1 MTDLEEQIEGFRG
14 LLARA
19 ITKKNSLFQL
29 SSMDEQED
37 QKKIEAAKKEVQQ
50 LKNVLEEAINDY
62 KEYQLL
68 AKSVEG
74 VRVTKDPTPVQ
85 GSDHSVPVN
94 STVSASNFLTEASAL
109 DAVNVSPNLL
119 RANLSQLPNDLPQFI
134 LGKTEIQTFLKLTEA
149 TLTFHGTPVRMWPRA
164 LGKQAKSDVVKLWVH
179 DHVVEPGLSWQ
190 EAREA
195 FITEFSTHGD
205 SVEKVQDELLDL
217 VQGTTPAETFFRNVE
232 TLAAISKQDL
242 NASYFKRTLLKNKI
256 HASLHCS
263 LAQHFGASLDQKSFQ
278 DIKLAAI
285 YLDQFRD
292 LPSSKQPHSASK
304 KDKKRN
310 QTQAPTPGKIYVC
323 FGCGGT
329 GHKRRDCFAYTEQC
343 RKCGR
348 VGHLDKMCTAS
359 SQRDSKSSS
368 SSSSSSNSRN
378 NAPSVTCH

>member
-1 MTDLEEQIEGFRG
+1 MTDLEEQMEVFRG

-37 QKKIEAAKKEVQQ
+37 QKKIEAAKKEIQQ

-74 VRVTKDPTPVQ
+74 VRVTKNPTPVQ

-94 STVSASNFLTEASAL
+94 STVSASNFLNEASAL
-109 DAVNVSPNLL
+109 DAVKVSPNLL

-242 NASYFKRTLLKNKI
+242 DASYFRRTLLKNKI
-256 HASLHCS
+256 HASLHRS
-263 LAQHFGASLDQKSFQ
+263 LAQHLGLVWTKNLF
-278 DIKLAAI
+278 
-285 YLDQFRD
+285 
-292 LPSSKQPHSASK
+292 
-304 KDKKRN
+304 
-310 QTQAPTPGKIYVC
+310 KI
-323 FGCGGT
+323 
-329 GHKRRDCFAYTEQC
+329 
-343 RKCGR
+343 
-348 VGHLDKMCTAS
+348 
-359 SQRDSKSSS
+359 
-368 SSSSSSNSRN
+368 SN
-378 NAPSVTCH
+378 